1 MDKYY
6 KINTPAV
13 ISEPM
18 EDDLV
23 VINLDNGCYYCLNT
37 TAALL
42 WNQLE
47 KGCSINRAARQTA
60 QIYGNEEAMVLA
72 DCASFIER
80 LIKEQLIRVAEGEP
94 TINGISFNQGQDKPY
109 QMPNFVKY
117 SDMQEMLLLD
127 PIHEVSEAGWPH
139 HENK

>member
-6 KINTPAV
+6 TINTPAV

-18 EDDLV
+18 EDELV
-23 VINLDNGCYYCLNT
+23 VINLDNGCYYCLNK
-37 TAALL
+37 TATLL

-47 KGCSINRAARQTA
+47 QGCSINQAAQQTA

-72 DCASFIER
+72 DYVSFIER
-80 LIKEQLIRVAEGEP
+80 LIKEQLIRVAEGGS
-94 TINGISFNQGQDKPY
+94 INGISFNQGQDKAY
-109 QMPNFVKY
+109 RMPNFVKY